1 MTQER
6 LSVFGDTGDLDLST
20 FKPQKS
26 KKLKPAREKVRAVTE
41 AASFPSREGTPPT
54 PEQLH
59 EPPVS
64 EPLKRKP
71 RYHTTGRTAQLN
83 CRVMPAIHNRIY
95 EIKKTGLSGK
105 RSNRRSR
112 RSSGNSRKRQGRGRA
127 HRNSFAAIPMTFVP
141 VNRSSL
147 PSPRRV

>member
-6 LSVFGDTGDLDLST
+6 LSVFGDAGDLDLSA
-20 FKPQKS
+20 FKPEQKS
-26 KKLKPAREKVRAVTE
+26 KKLKPARDKVRAITE
-41 AASFPSREGTPPT
+41 AASFPSRESSPPA
-54 PEQLH
+54 PKQLL

-95 EIKKTGLSGK
+95 EIADQKNWLVGETIEQAVAALE
-105 RSNRRSR
+105 
-112 RSSGNSRKRQGRGRA
+112 RQLEKEAGQGTRA
-127 HRNSFAAIPMTFVP
+127 S
-141 VNRSSL
+141 
-147 PSPRRV
+147 